1 MAEQDDDDR
10 TEEPTPRKIEQAR
23 EKGDIIYSLEVG
35 SALSLVVATAL
46 VAFMS
51 GPIASE
57 IARDFIGFIAAPE
70 SFSADA
76 GGIQRIL
83 TAVSIKF
90 LSIFGM
96 VAIAFALA
104 GLAARYVQ
112 DQPTFTSERLAPK
125 LDKLDPL
132 KGFGRVFGKAAMASF
147 LKSLAKFGIVGGAL
161 GWALWP
167 HDASLQLLSMMDPAA
182 LLPFVQ
188 DKAVSMMIA
197 MTCAAALLA
206 GADYIFTRQS
216 YMKRLKMSRREIKEE
231 MRQSEGD
238 PLVKAKLRQVRH
250 ERSRRRMLAEV
261 PNASVV
267 ITNPTHYAVAL
278 KYVQGETAA
287 PICLAKGVDAVALR
301 IREAATA
308 ADVPIIEDPPL
319 ARALFA
325 AADLDA
331 PIPREHYEAVAK
343 IIGVV
348 MRLAARKGR
357 VTLPGARTSNGRSGP
372 GARGPT
378 R

>member
-1 MAEQDDDDR
+1 
-10 TEEPTPRKIEQAR
+10 
-23 EKGDIIYSLEVG
+23 
-35 SALSLVVATAL
+35 
-46 VAFMS
+46 
-51 GPIASE
+51 
-57 IARDFIGFIAAPE
+57 
-70 SFSADA
+70 
-76 GGIQRIL
+76 
-83 TAVSIKF
+83 
-90 LSIFGM
+90 
-96 VAIAFALA
+96 
-104 GLAARYVQ
+104 
-112 DQPTFTSERLAPK
+112 
-125 LDKLDPL
+125 
-132 KGFGRVFGKAAMASF
+132 
-147 LKSLAKFGIVGGAL
+147 
-161 GWALWP
+161 
-167 HDASLQLLSMMDPAA
+167 

-197 MTCAAALLA
+197 MTSAAALLA
-206 GADYIFTRQS
+206 GVDYIFTRQS

-250 ERSRRRMLAEV
+250 ERARRRMLAEV

-348 MRLAARKGR
+348 MRSSAL
-357 VTLPGARTSNGRSGP
+357 
-372 GARGPT
+372 
-378 R
+378 